1 MSTEKLTNITFH
13 YISNRISICD
23 TLMLVLQTN
32 TILPMLVLLPIIFV
46 IDHLKLFQVFVVS
59 PGSSGRPLPCTFLKM
74 YDSKASRNS
83 RHIVTRCSTSSDYIL
98 PITIVST
105 ASELLI

>member
-23 TLMLVLQTN
+23 TLMLVLQTK
-32 TILPMLVLLPIIFV
+32 TIVPMLVLLPIMFV

-59 PGSSGRPLPCTFLKM
+59 PGSSGRPTMYFSEIVRFKSLLKFPSHC
-74 YDSKASRNS
+74 DA
-83 RHIVTRCSTSSDYIL
+83 L
-98 PITIVST
+98 
-105 ASELLI
+105 